1 MDSIAQGRI
10 EKVLEEEFGKGQNV
24 QVDGVGDFTKISFNV
39 PKKLL
44 EEFETIAYLNHYSRV
59 EAFKEAMRGF
69 VGEQAP
75 EEYTNADDMKNQW
88 RQVMDA
94 ILEISQDPKYQK
106 LGIDPN
112 TMITNKP
119 KSPPPDK
126 KTLRKNR
133 G

>member
-44 EEFETIAYLNHYSRV
+44 EEFQTIAYLNHYSRV
-59 EAFKEAMRGF
+59 EAFKEAMRIF
-69 VGEQAP
+69 VAEQTP
-75 EEYTNADDMKNQW
+75 PDYTNTEDMKNQW
-88 RQVMDA
+88 RQMMDA
-94 ILEISQDPKYQK
+94 ILEVSQDPKYQK

-112 TMITNKP
+112 TMVTKTP
-119 KSPPPDK
+119 KIPPPDK
-126 KTLRKNR
+126 KTLRRNR
-133 G
+133 E

>member
-1 MDSIAQGRI
+1 MANYQLVKSV
-10 EKVLEEEFGKGQNV
+10 EPKV
-24 QVDGVGDFTKISFNV
+24 DFTKVSFNV

-44 EEFETIAYLNHYSRV
+44 KEFDTIAYLNHYSRV
-59 EAFKEAMRGF
+59 EAFKEAMRIF
-69 VGEQAP
+69 VAEQTP
-75 EEYTNADDMKNQW
+75 PDYTNAEDMKNQW
-88 RQVMDA
+88 RQMFDA
-94 ILEISQDPKYQK
+94 ILEISDDPKYQK

-112 TMITNKP
+112 TMVTNKP

>member
-1 MDSIAQGRI
+1 MAKYQ
-10 EKVLEEEFGKGQNV
+10 EPKVE
-24 QVDGVGDFTKISFNV
+24 FTKIQFNV

-59 EAFKEAMRGF
+59 EGFKEAMRQF
-69 VGEQAP
+69 VVDQTPGD
-75 EEYTNADDMKNQW
+75 YSNAEDMKNQW
-88 RQVMDA
+88 RQMFDA
-94 ILEISQDPKYQK
+94 ILEISNDPKYQK

-112 TMITNKP
+112 TMVTNKP

>member
-1 MDSIAQGRI
+1 MCKHVSYYYMSMANYQ
-10 EKVLEEEFGKGQNV
+10 EAKVE
-24 QVDGVGDFTKISFNV
+24 FTKVSFNV

-44 EEFETIAYLNHYSRV
+44 EEFETIAFLNHYSRV

-69 VGEQAP
+69 VGEQTP

-88 RQVMDA
+88 RQMMDA

-133 G
+133 E

>member
-1 MDSIAQGRI
+1 MDENTHKEI
-10 EKVLEEEFGKGQNV
+10 E
-24 QVDGVGDFTKISFNV
+24 FTKVSFNV

-44 EEFETIAYLNHYSRV
+44 EEFATIAYLNHYSRV

-69 VGEQAP
+69 VGEQTP

-88 RQVMDA
+88 RQMMDA